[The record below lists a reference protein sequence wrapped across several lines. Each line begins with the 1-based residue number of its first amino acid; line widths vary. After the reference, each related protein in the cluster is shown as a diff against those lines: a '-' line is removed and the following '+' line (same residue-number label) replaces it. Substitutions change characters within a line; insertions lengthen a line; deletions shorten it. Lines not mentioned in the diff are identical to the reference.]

1 MSGLGVE
8 KRTGILLLIA
18 ITVFWGVNWPAMK
31 LAVADLPIWTFRSIC
46 LLVGGFGLLAIARL
60 ARLPLGIPRGELRPL
75 LVTAFFNIT
84 VWHVTSAAGLTQ
96 LAAGRAAILAF
107 TMPLWA
113 TLIAM
118 PLLGERLTAL
128 RALGLVVG
136 LAGLVVLLL
145 PDWANVIG
153 QPLGV
158 VYLLIAAFSWAVGTI
173 CIKYFRWTMP
183 ATVLAGWQILLG
195 GLPVML
201 GMLIFDRGFD
211 PGVVNTVSW
220 IAALYAAIVPMLFC
234 QWAWFKIVAT
244 FPAQVATIG
253 TLAIPVIGVA
263 SSSLALGEPI
273 GFDVV
278 GALLLES
285 AALALVLMRPARP
298 ADAVPGEPV

>member
-1 MSGLGVE
+1 VNRLGVE

-18 ITVFWGVNWPAMK
+18 ITFFWGVNWPAMK
-31 LAVADLPIWTFRSIC
+31 LAVAALPVWTFRSIC

-60 ARLPLGIPRGELRPL
+60 ARLPLRIPRGELRPL
-75 LVTAFFNIT
+75 LITAFFNIT

-118 PLLGERLTAL
+118 PLLGERLTL
-128 RALGLVVG
+128 FRTLGLLVG

-145 PDWANVIG
+145 PDWANVVA

-158 VYLLIAAFSWAVGTI
+158 VYLLVAAFAWAVGTV

-195 GLPVML
+195 GIPVML

-211 PGVVNTVSW
+211 PWAVPAAAW
-220 IAALYAAIVPMLFC
+220 IPVLYAAIIPMLFC

-278 GALLLES
+278 GALLLEV
-285 AALALVLMRPARP
+285 AALALVLLRPP
-298 ADAVPGEPV
+298 QPVEAVPGEPI

>member
-1 MSGLGVE
+1 VNGLGVE
-8 KRTGILLLIA
+8 RRTGILLLIA
-18 ITVFWGVNWPAMK
+18 ITLFWGVNWPAMK
-31 LAVADLPIWTFRSIC
+31 LAVAALPVWTFRSIC
-46 LLVGGFGLLAIARL
+46 LLIGGLGLLGIARL
-60 ARLPLGIPRGELRPL
+60 ARLPLGIPRGQLRPL
-75 LVTAFFNIT
+75 LITAFFNIT

-128 RALGLVVG
+128 RAAGLAIG

-145 PDWANVIG
+145 PDWANVVA

-158 VYLLIAAFSWAVGTI
+158 VYLLVAAFAWAVGTV

-195 GLPVML
+195 GIPVML
-201 GMLIFDRGFD
+201 GMVIFDQGFD
-211 PGVVNTVSW
+211 FGAVRAVAW
-220 IAALYAAIVPMLFC
+220 IPVFYAAIVPMLFC

-273 GFDVV
+273 GLDVV
-278 GALLLES
+278 GALLLEVV
-285 AALALVLMRPARP
+285 ALALVLLRPMRPVGAL
-298 ADAVPGEPV
+298 PGEPI

>member
-1 MSGLGVE
+1 VNRLGVE

-31 LAVADLPIWTFRSIC
+31 LAVAAIPVWTFRSIC
-46 LLVGGFGLLAIARL
+46 LVIGGFGLLGIARL
-60 ARLPLGIPRGELRPL
+60 ARLPLRIPQGELGPL

-113 TLIAM
+113 TLIAI

-128 RALGLVVG
+128 RAAGLGIG
-136 LAGLVVLLL
+136 LAGLAVLLL
-145 PDWANVIG
+145 PDWENVVG
-153 QPLGV
+153 QPLGI
-158 VYLLIAAFSWAVGTI
+158 VYLLVAAFAWAVGTV

-195 GLPVML
+195 GIPVLL

-211 PGVVNTVSW
+211 PTSVPLAAW
-220 IAALYAAIVPMLFC
+220 MPALYAAIVPMLFC

-244 FPAQVATIG
+244 FPAQVATVG

-273 GFDVV
+273 GLDILA
-278 GALLLES
+278 ALLLEV
-285 AALALVLMRPARP
+285 AALALVLIRPARR
-298 ADAVPGEPV
+298 AEAIPGEPV